1 MWRLHGILV
10 NSQGTYVLRSLLAPH
25 FCFRWIMSACI
36 SSCIPVMLFFFPIR
50 PNFAIAWCSY
60 KISPTISVPS
70 GHNAGS
76 RVSQTQ
82 MKSDLLT
89 RLDPHV
95 LQLSSGHHSQHPPGA
110 PCLSTWW
117 SSFIVSPFISHS
129 SLLIAT
135 FPPTSNYFH
144 SIFRLTTHLWVL
156 SSDPDPEPS
165 LKSFKGNHKISV
177 ESIHS
182 YFFFLNID
190 NIKH

>member
-1 MWRLHGILV
+1 
-10 NSQGTYVLRSLLAPH
+10 
-25 FCFRWIMSACI
+25 MSACI
-36 SSCIPVMLFFFPIR
+36 SSRIPVMLFFFPIR

-76 RVSQTQ
+76 SLPNTNEKWSLDKAGPTCPSAV
-82 MKSDLLT
+82 KWAPLT
-89 RLDPHV
+89 A
-95 LQLSSGHHSQHPPGA
+95 SSWSS
-110 PCLSTWW
+110 LFSTWW
-117 SSFIVSPFISHS
+117 SSFIVSPLISHS

-165 LKSFKGNHKISV
+165 LKSSKGNHKISV

-182 YFFFLNID
+182 YFF
-190 NIKH
+190 